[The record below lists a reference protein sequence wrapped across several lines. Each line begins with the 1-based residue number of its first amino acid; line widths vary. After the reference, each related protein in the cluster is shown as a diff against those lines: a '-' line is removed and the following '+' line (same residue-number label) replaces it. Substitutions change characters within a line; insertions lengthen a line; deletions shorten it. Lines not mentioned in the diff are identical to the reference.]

1 MSTVPLE
8 LPLSA
13 AETGAFAELVLDQLD
28 GKPLNDEARARLEG
42 RAGTL
47 RLSSFTIH
55 PGSIAQDPIHPSTY
69 YVAVDADAK
78 PFLLRVALAS
88 SPSSGLFP
96 AALLIGRMRTNS
108 GREVVVNAIPFA
120 CTDREN
126 ICMFAERVDTAFLPR
141 AQGRLLTIAVECRN
155 PETVLPVVFQAF
167 RTILKRSGVNL
178 AAVVATGDYEHVYH
192 AAVWAAIRSGWRE
205 GYTIGADIDMMTDV
219 SALLKYTKLTLMNP
233 ESLEQAQ
240 RVYDAIRI
248 AKNGQAHWRNFD
260 FEVPGEWAPRFRESG
275 VCRRL
280 DADGIPKD
288 EIVPAILTLAEGL
301 RA

>member
-1 MSTVPLE
+1 MSTVPLQ

-28 GKPLNDEARARLEG
+28 RRPLNDEARARLAG
-42 RAGTL
+42 RTATL
-47 RLSSFTIH
+47 RLSSFKIH

-96 AALLIGRMRTNS
+96 AALLIGRMRTTS
-108 GREVVVNAIPFA
+108 GRELVVNAIPFA

-126 ICMFAERVDTAFLPR
+126 ICTFSEHVDTAFLPR
-141 AQGRLLTIAVECRN
+141 AQGRLPTIAVECRN
-155 PETVLPVVFQAF
+155 PETVLPAAFQAF

-178 AAVVATGDYEHVYH
+178 AAVVATGDFEHVYH

-205 GYTIGADIDMMTDV
+205 GYTIGADIDIMTDV
-219 SALLKYTKLTLMNP
+219 SALLKYTKFTLINP

-248 AKNGQAHWRNFD
+248 AKNGQAHWRSFD
-260 FEVPGEWAPRFRESG
+260 FEVPREWARHFRESG

-280 DADGIPKD
+280 HADHMSNDDVGA
-288 EIVPAILTLAEGL
+288 AILTLAGEM
-301 RA
+301 RS

>member
-1 MSTVPLE
+1 MPTVPLG

-28 GKPLNDEARARLEG
+28 RKPLNDDARTRLAG

-47 RLSSFTIH
+47 RLSSFKIH
-55 PGSIAQDPIHPSTY
+55 PGSIVQDPIHPSTY
-69 YVAVDADAK
+69 YVAVDAHAE

-126 ICMFAERVDTAFLPR
+126 ICTFAERVDTAFLPR
-141 AQGRLLTIAVECRN
+141 AQGRLATIAVECRN
-155 PETVLPVVFQAF
+155 PETVLPAAFQAF

-178 AAVVATGDYEHVYH
+178 AAVLAMRDFEHVYH
-192 AAVWAAIRSGWRE
+192 AAVWVAIRSGWRE

-219 SALLKYTKLTLMNP
+219 SALLKYTKFTLMNP
-233 ESLEQAQ
+233 ESLEKAQ
-240 RVYDAIRI
+240 RAYDAIRI
-248 AKNGQAHWRNFD
+248 AKDGQAHWRNFD
-260 FEVPGEWAPRFRESG
+260 FEVPGEWAKHFKESG
-275 VCRRL
+275 MCRRIH
-280 DADGIPKD
+280 ADRIPQD
-288 EIVPAILTLAEGL
+288 DVAAAILTLAEGL